1 VSPDTALL
9 YDSVVTDNFAGV
21 QLNCKYPGER
31 SIAIAMWVMLATS
44 GLMVGTQLF
53 QGSDAPYYSD
63 GLLYMIVLVS
73 IGICLAAL
81 QEAIYI
87 VHNRHVREG
96 RGALVNGEA
105 EPRVYVP

>member
-1 VSPDTALL
+1 MYFRINLA
-9 YDSVVTDNFAGV
+9 VTDIFAGV

-63 GLLYMIVLVS
+63 GLLYMIILVT
-73 IGICLAAL
+73 IGIGLAAV
-81 QEAIYI
+81 QEAVYL
-87 VHNRHVREG
+87 VHNRNVRQG
-96 RGALVNGEA
+96 RGALINGEA
-105 EPRVYVP
+105 EPRIYVP

>member
-1 VSPDTALL
+1 VSPIAVFPCDLT
-9 YDSVVTDNFAGV
+9 VTDKYVGV

-63 GLLYMIVLVS
+63 GLLYMIVLVT
-73 IGICLAAL
+73 IGICLAGL
-81 QEAIYI
+81 QEAVYI
-87 VHNRHVREG
+87 VHNRHIRQG
-96 RGALVNGEA
+96 RGALINGEA